1 MNKKESVMYPTT
13 FLQRRST
20 LTRAASALAVA
31 GALAAMALP
40 AQASTFRWTRS
51 ADLSSWDIHAQ
62 NVGVNNSVHR
72 AVYEALVEYNSQ
84 TQKPEPSL
92 AAKWERIN
100 PKQLRVTLR
109 EGVTFSDGS
118 PLTADDVKFSL
129 ERAKAKTS
137 GFVVYTQGID
147 RVEVVNPTTV
157 DIFSDVPNPVL
168 VNQLTELRIMSKP
181 WAEKNNSTVPKD
193 IKAKDENYAH
203 RHALGTGPLML
214 DSWSP
219 DSRLVL
225 KANPHWWGKGKY
237 PTNVTE
243 AVYTPIKSDAT
254 RTAAL
259 LSGEVDFII
268 DPSMNDLQRI
278 KQAPNLQ
285 VLESAADR
293 TMFLG
298 MDQYRDE
305 LEHSSVKGKNPFKD
319 VRVRQALY
327 QAIDMGTIQRV
338 VMRGLA
344 QPTGTLIAHHVNGWT
359 PQVDKRLA
367 FNPEASKK
375 LLVQA
380 GYPDGFEVEF
390 SCPAGRY
397 PSDEALCQAISAQ
410 WAKVGIKAKLRTQ
423 PFATYFPMIQR
434 YEASV
439 YLLGWSVPTF
449 DAYYSL
455 QALIR
460 SPGGGGDGNFNL
472 GRASNPQQDAMI
484 ERVKTETDLKLRNQ
498 LIEKVLLNEHQAI
511 SHIPLFNLITPWATT
526 KKVQIPTRAD
536 NYIDWRALKVTN

>member
-1 MNKKESVMYPTT
+1 MYPTT

>member
-1 MNKKESVMYPTT
+1 MYPTT
-13 FLQRRST
+13 FLQRRSA

-203 RHALGTGPLML
+203 RHALGTGPLVL

-375 LLVQA
+375 LLAQA

-410 WAKVGIKAKLRTQ
+410 WAKVGVKAKLRTQ

-511 SHIPLFNLITPWATT
+511 SHIPLFNLITPWATA

-536 NYIDWRALKVTN
+536 NYIDWRALKVN

>member
-1 MNKKESVMYPTT
+1 MYPTT
-13 FLQRRST
+13 FSSRSSGLTKAVST
-20 LTRAASALAVA
+20 LAIA
-31 GALAAMALP
+31 GALAAISVS

-84 TQKPEPSL
+84 TQKPEASL
-92 AAKWERIN
+92 ATKWEFIN
-100 PKQLRVTLR
+100 PKQLRISLR
-109 EGVTFSDGS
+109 EGVKFSDGS

-147 RVEVVNPTTV
+147 RIEVVNATTL

-181 WAEKNNSTVPKD
+181 WAEKNNSVTPKD
-193 IKAKDENYAH
+193 IKAKDETYAH
-203 RHALGTGPLML
+203 RHALGTGPFTLQT
-214 DSWSP
+214 WAQ

-225 KANPHWWGKGKY
+225 KRNPLWWGTGKFSG
-237 PTNVTE
+237 NVTD

-259 LSGEVDFII
+259 LSGEVDFVI

-298 MDQYRDE
+298 MDQFRDE
-305 LEHSSVKGKNPFKD
+305 LPQSSIKGKNPFKD
-319 VRVRQALY
+319 VRVRQAMY

-359 PQVDKRLA
+359 KQVDQRLKYD
-367 FNPEASKK
+367 PEASKK
-375 LLVQA
+375 LLTEA
-380 GYPDGFEVEF
+380 GYPEGFEVEF
-390 SCPAGRY
+390 SCSAGRY
-397 PSDEALCQAISAQ
+397 PSDEQLCQAISAQ
-410 WAKVGIKAKLRTQ
+410 WAKVGVKAKLRTY

-460 SPGGGGDGNFNL
+460 SPGAGGDGNFNL
-472 GRASNPQQDAMI
+472 GRYSDPQQDAMI

-498 LIEKVLLNEHQAI
+498 LIEKVLLNEHKTI

-536 NYIDWRALKVTN
+536 NYIDWRALKVD

>member
-1 MNKKESVMYPTT
+1 MYPTT
-13 FLQRRST
+13 FLQRQSA

-40 AQASTFRWTRS
+40 TQASTFRWTRS

-109 EGVTFSDGS
+109 DGVTFSDGS

-203 RHALGTGPLML
+203 RHALGTGPLVL

-359 PQVDKRLA
+359 PQVDKRLP
-367 FNPEASKK
+367 FDPEASKK
-375 LLVQA
+375 LLAQA

-397 PSDEALCQAISAQ
+397 PSDEALCQAVSAQ
-410 WAKVGIKAKLRTQ
+410 WAKVGVKAKLRTQ

-498 LIEKVLLNEHQAI
+498 LIEKVLLNEHKAI
-511 SHIPLFNLITPWATT
+511 SHIPLFNLITPWATA

-536 NYIDWRALKVTN
+536 NYIDWRALKVN